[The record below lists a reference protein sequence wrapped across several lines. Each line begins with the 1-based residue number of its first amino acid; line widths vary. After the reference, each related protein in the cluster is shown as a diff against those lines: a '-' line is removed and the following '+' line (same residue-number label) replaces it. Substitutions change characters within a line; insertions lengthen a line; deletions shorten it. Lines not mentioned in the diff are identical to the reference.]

1 MRERG
6 HGFRGW
12 RPSGPWNG
20 APSSFALALLAAL
33 LIPAFAHAVKPGD
46 LDRSFGD
53 HGKVRACGGH
63 GGHFVPIAIDAHNRI
78 VSGGDCLSRTL
89 QSGRPD
95 RAFGYT
101 GGGGHALAFDGGK
114 IVTAGRN
121 GHHGSFDIARYKAN
135 GSPDRSFHGAGF
147 GYPNQSAL
155 SVAVDSHHRPVAA
168 GYSQFATDTDVMLAR
183 FKRNGDLDPSF
194 GDGGKVRTDFGTDS
208 DYAASVGIDSGG
220 RIVVGV
226 GGDRFE
232 LARYQPDG
240 TLDPSFGNDGKV
252 TTDFGDR
259 SRLNSIAID
268 AHNRIVAAGAAPRH
282 EFALARYKPN
292 GRLDRSFSH
301 NGKVTGPL
309 RGNFSGAGFVGIDS
323 RRRIVAVA
331 AGGVHNYK
339 LARYKPNGG
348 LDRSFGRNGV
358 ARIGGRTNVWSAAI
372 DSRDRIVIGACN
384 ASAKLVRVI
393 GYRKRS

>member
-1 MRERG
+1 MAVRVLRVVALLVSVVAALVL
-6 HGFRGW
+6 
-12 RPSGPWNG
+12 P
-20 APSSFALALLAAL
+20 AIALAL
-33 LIPAFAHAVKPGD
+33 KPGD

-53 HGKVRACGGH
+53 HGKVQACGGH
-63 GGHFVPIAIDAHNRI
+63 GGHFVPIAIDPHNRI
-78 VSGGDCLSRTL
+78 ISGGDCLSRTL

-121 GHHGSFDIARYKAN
+121 GHHGSFDIARYKPN
-135 GSPDRSFHGAGF
+135 GSPDPSFHGAGF

-168 GYSQFATDTDVMLAR
+168 GYSQFAKDTDVLLAR

-194 GDGGKVRTDFGTDS
+194 GDGGKVTTDFGTDS
-208 DYAASVGIDSGG
+208 DSANSVAIDSGG
-220 RIVVGV
+220 RIVVG
-226 GGDRFE
+226 GGGARFE
-232 LARYQPDG
+232 LARYEPDG

-268 AHNRIVAAGAAPRH
+268 AHNRIVAAGAAPNH

-301 NGKVTGPL
+301 NGKVTGPM

-331 AGGVHNYK
+331 AGGVHNYR

-348 LDRSFGRNGV
+348 LDRSFGKNGV

-393 GYRKRS
+393 GYSRHR